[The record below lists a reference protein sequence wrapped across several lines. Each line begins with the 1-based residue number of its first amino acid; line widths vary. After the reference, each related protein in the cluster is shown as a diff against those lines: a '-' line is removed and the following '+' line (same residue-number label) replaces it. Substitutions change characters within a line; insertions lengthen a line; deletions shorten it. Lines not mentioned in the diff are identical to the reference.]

1 MFDSKHFMA
10 HTFLESLHISAR
22 ESDADAAESILL
34 LSLLKLSSGHFFD
47 RIDREFSSA
56 HLLKTL

>member
-1 MFDSKHFMA
+1 MRESR
-10 HTFLESLHISAR
+10 HTFLESLDISAG

-47 RIDREFSSA
+47 RIDREFFPVR
-56 HLLKTL
+56 LLETL